1 MEFKESFRKATAAF
15 KINKEIIEKQF
26 DGTLYSL
33 ELQKNELNDL
43 FDKIACTDLLYKSNN
58 GLLYGIALRI
68 NFYENNFSCVTIR
81 YTRSNNSKTEYK
93 KTIESI
99 KNKSINSY
107 YGLQLDVDKEL
118 KLIRGVRYNR
128 IELLKY
134 IYKNH
139 EIILQNNKEE
149 VYDGNTYFRFTYE
162 DLIKNNIEHVVFFSK
177 T

>member
-1 MEFKESFRKATAAF
+1 MEFKESFKKATAAYE
-15 KINKEIIEKQF
+15 INKTIIEKQF

-43 FDKIACTDLLYKSNN
+43 FDKSACTDLLFKTNN

-68 NFYENNFSCVTIR
+68 NFYKNNFSCVTIR
-81 YTRSNNSKTEYK
+81 YTRANNFKTEYE

-128 IELLKY
+128 NDLFRY

-139 EIILQNNKEE
+139 EIIVKNNKQE
-149 VYDGNTYFRFTYE
+149 VYDGNTFLRFTYE
-162 DLIKNNIEHVVFFSK
+162 DLIKNNIEHVIFLSK
-177 T
+177 I